1 MDDVKKLLKKLDVIP
16 SILARLAPAE
26 DTLIHEFASLCL
38 AYLSVEY
45 TSKVQIFE
53 LDGLDTLF
61 RLLSSPDPDVKKNS
75 PECIYQLVQDF
86 PSRAAIRELNGVP
99 PLLEL
104 LKSKYPV
111 IQKLALKTL
120 ATITH
125 DAETRV
131 ALRENQGFEQLIEI
145 LGNNEL
151 NDLHVE
157 TLVVVSNC
165 MEDMDT
171 VQLIQQTGG
180 LDKLLQLAETSTLPE
195 VQMNAAKAITN
206 TAQSNENRKILHEQ
220 EVEKTLV
227 TLLRVDHEGLRTA
240 TCQAIA
246 IMCENLASKDEFR
259 KLAGIQ
265 PIVQLLNSENAE
277 VKKAAALAL
286 SNLTNAN
293 HLNAK
298 ALNIL
303 QEIHLSTSRKNNFS
317 EAALQRLFDSNL
329 SIKYSFTGCLSS
341 SNKITD
347 GFYDYGKVKP
357 DHKMITLEELYKQ
370 KVNQHRPVVFLNAKP
385 PEPALTELPPV
396 ENKSPDSPGGRS
408 PTPSK
413 NSNKDKT
420 PSKGKSKGKKEE
432 EKTKEEE
439 EIKIPQEV
447 IVEKK
452 QWLLPYDPIFH
463 SLITNV
469 TKSVLPLPNTKEQ
482 VVALA
487 VSDTEGLGPKRA
499 KLLLAD
505 NMVRLTVCAVSR
517 KKDNS
522 L

>member
-1 MDDVKKLLKKLDVIP
+1 FDPVPIGSKKPAPVVLMLHSPEQEVLVKACEAMYKFAEKGDENKATLVELGAVEPLSKLISNEGKAVCINAVMALGVMASHSKHKLRTLRKKKNSGRLSTKAQNDVKKLLKKLDVIP
-16 SILARLAPAE
+16 FILARLAPAE
-26 DTLIHEFASLCL
+26 DTLIHEFAGLCL

-45 TSKVQIFE
+45 TSKVQISE
-53 LDGLDTLF
+53 LDGLDTLI

-75 PECIYQLVQDF
+75 LECIYQLVQDF
-86 PSRAAIRELNGVP
+86 PSRAAIRELNGIP

-104 LKSKYPV
+104 LKSEYPV
-111 IQKLALKTL
+111 IQQLALKTL

-206 TAQSNENRKILHEQ
+206 TAQS
-220 EVEKTLV
+220 T
-227 TLLRVDHEGLRTA
+227 
-240 TCQAIA
+240 
-246 IMCENLASKDEFR
+246 
-259 KLAGIQ
+259 GIQ
-265 PIVQLLNSENAE
+265 PVVQLLNSENAE

-298 ALNIL
+298 
-303 QEIHLSTSRKNNFS
+303 
-317 EAALQRLFDSNL
+317 
-329 SIKYSFTGCLSS
+329 Y
-341 SNKITD
+341 
-347 GFYDYGKVKP
+347 
-357 DHKMITLEELYKQ
+357 HKMIIFEELYKQ
-370 KVNQHRPVVFLNAKP
+370 KVNQHRPVVFLDAKP
-385 PEPALTELPPV
+385 PEP
-396 ENKSPDSPGGRS
+396 
-408 PTPSK
+408 
-413 NSNKDKT
+413 
-420 PSKGKSKGKKEE
+420 KGKSKGKKEE

-487 VSDTEGLGPKRA
+487 VRWQTEVPCKPAEEMEECDWLIDMLIITTEETRA
-499 KLLLAD
+499 HLPL
-505 NMVRLTVCAVSR
+505 
-517 KKDNS
+517 
-522 L
+522 